1 MLTRYSEGMVNNR
14 RPNRGEGQAS
24 SRDSRLS
31 AVRRHAHR
39 SARSSIT
46 GPFLTNPESRIA
58 RFEQIAQSAL
68 HLIQHEVG
76 DELRD
81 VQIGFATAPAAN
93 TVDLSANASEQ
104 ALVAA
109 RLKRDNNTGGESN
122 HPLYYAIDR
131 KTKTIMMFR
140 MPIQR
145 AKVLHID
152 DAEHRAFFIGHC
164 VHRAVCEYLGREP
177 WELLP
182 GRFDHY

>member
-1 MLTRYSEGMVNNR
+1 MVNSR
-14 RPNRGEGQAS
+14 RPNRRGGQAPARDGQMPGHDVQKS
-24 SRDSRLS
+24 SL
-31 AVRRHAHR
+31 RRHAHR
-39 SARSSIT
+39 SGRSSIT
-46 GPFLTNPESRIA
+46 GPYLNNPESRIA

-81 VQIGFATAPAAN
+81 VQIGFATAPAVN
-93 TVDLSANASEQ
+93 TIDLSADAGEQ
-104 ALVAA
+104 ALLAA
-109 RLKRDNNTGGESN
+109 RLKRDNKTGGESA

-131 KTKTIMMFR
+131 STKTILMFR

-152 DAEHRAFFIGHC
+152 DAEHRALFIGHC

-182 GRFDHY
+182 GRFDHF

>member
-1 MLTRYSEGMVNNR
+1 MVNSKRTNR
-14 RPNRGEGQAS
+14 R
-24 SRDSRLS
+24 DSH
-31 AVRRHAHR
+31 ATAARRHAHR
-39 SARSSIT
+39 PLRSSIA
-46 GPFLTNPESRIA
+46 GPYLTNPDSRLAKFETIA
-58 RFEQIAQSAL
+58 RSAL

-81 VQIGFATAPAAN
+81 VHIGFATAPATN
-93 TVDLSANASEQ
+93 TINLNEDANAQTLE
-104 ALVAA
+104 AA
-109 RLKRDNNTGGESN
+109 RLKRDGRSGGESE

-131 KTKTIMMFR
+131 EKRTIMLFR

-164 VHRAVCEYLGREP
+164 VHRAVCEYLGRQP
-177 WELLP
+177 WEITP